1 MTGTMVMA
9 SRVFRYILST
19 RLAASQVP
27 DMKTRS
33 LRRFAACAAITL
45 GIAAWPSICDA
56 RWQANDHNLRP
67 IRHGL
72 HFRHGLHVF
81 RQDLHVF
88 RKGVLLPSL
97 HSSYP
102 CSVLGHRP
110 CVPYGTYCSIFSR
123 QPCIPDIDYPI
134 GQTLQLT
141 ILSRTEDGTPD
152 KEKSGDRSPHDLN
165 TIRDVFTAL
174 RGCWIPPE
182 KDAARAGTEITLR
195 FSFNSHGGM
204 ISKPR
209 TTYVSADTPPDVR
222 EVYWNAATAALKRCT
237 PLQFTDGLGGALAG
251 RPFAVRFVDN
261 RSF

>member
-27 DMKTRS
+27 DMKTRP

-209 TTYVSADTPPDVR
+209 TTYVSADTPPDVIVGAGGVVVPER
-222 EVYWNAATAALKRCT
+222 PSTASRHPAY
-237 PLQFTDGLGGALAG
+237 
-251 RPFAVRFVDN
+251 
-261 RSF
+261 